1 MVNITE
7 ESCGPGKCVGNWS
20 QIVVVC
26 DCFGTGLTGQYC
38 TTGKQTKTQTKH
50 TASYS
55 IYSNTE
61 KQSIHSFFYTH
72 RCSIWT
78 FDILSQLIFIYFK
91 TPVDRQ
97 LYNMNTLLL

>member
-7 ESCGPGKCVGNWS
+7 ESCGPGKCVGNWG

-38 TTGKQTKTQTKH
+38 TTGKQTKH

-55 IYSNTE
+55 IYRNTG
-61 KQSIHSFFYTH
+61 KQFIYSFFTH
-72 RCSIWT
+72 I
-78 FDILSQLIFIYFK
+78 DAAYGPLIF
-91 TPVDRQ
+91 
-97 LYNMNTLLL
+97 